1 ILALVEWTRPGRRVT
16 STGAMRRND
25 TAEWARRFGVASTD
39 GVAPNSMWYMPE
51 LAAPWSIAEAIGMI
65 DISSTMAHPGP
76 NSDIFSGTD
85 LTVQILGARG
95 AVDSLL
101 DGLIGEGGELS
112 WLDDTV
118 VALVLAVL
126 ASLCRPDGA
135 DLSLLRSL
143 ANPVPNRKQVDRPE
157 ELSPDLPEDL
167 PEDLSEAIGRIA
179 FTVVLDIVDQ
189 LEEWGFVSTADG
201 RTYVPPTLRPAVVQA
216 IYGPDSPFSIRLT
229 PGAIPLEVLD
239 LHSL

>member
-1 ILALVEWTRPGRRVT
+1 
-16 STGAMRRND
+16 M
-25 TAEWARRFGVASTD
+25 
-39 GVAPNSMWYMPE
+39 
-51 LAAPWSIAEAIGMI
+51 
-65 DISSTMAHPGP
+65 
-76 NSDIFSGTD
+76 
-85 LTVQILGARG
+85 
-95 AVDSLL
+95 L

-143 ANPVPNRKQVDRPE
+143 ANPVPNRKQGDRPE
-157 ELSPDLPEDL
+157 ELSADL

-216 IYGPDSPFSIRLT
+216 IYGPDSPFSIRLK